1 MLSQKFHKYVALST
15 IAALTLSGLNA
26 PVAMGQSS
34 NFGMSSFQ
42 APSGANAHKPQEA
55 EEIDGK
61 LETSND
67 ELRGTLVPG
76 AQGDSVDF
84 NVDEDD
90 LDATV
95 TTHLSEDGHLTVEVS
110 GVSEGEHF
118 SEIFDVQEF
127 AVTGQSPDDFVATLT
142 GQSTAQ
148 SVLIDGQSATTQ
160 AVPALVILGL
170 LARAGLRAALNWYGK
185 AQVKKAAKSYLLSRN
200 ANKWNHIMKPK
211 HCWNRVGGHSREQIA
226 ELMSRAMSEG
236 VHSKRKGD
244 KQAVWKYKNQTIV
257 VTYANNGHISNGWVS
272 C

>member
-1 MLSQKFHKYVALST
+1 MLLQKLHKYVALST
-15 IAALTLSGLNA
+15 VTALTLSGLNA
-26 PVAMGQSS
+26 PVAAGQSS

-42 APSGANAHKPQEA
+42 APSGATAHMPQD
-55 EEIDGK
+55 EEGTDGNF
-61 LETSND
+61 ETRNEEVLGD
-67 ELRGTLVPG
+67 LVPG
-76 AQGDSVDF
+76 AQGDKVDF
-84 NVDEDD
+84 IVNEDD

-127 AVTGQSPDDFVATLT
+127 AVTGQDPDDFVATLT
-142 GQSTAQ
+142 GQTTAQ

-200 ANKWNHIMKPK
+200 ANSWRHIMAPK
-211 HCWNRVGGHSREQIA
+211 HCWSRVGGHSREQVA

-236 VHSKRKGD
+236 VHGAYGAQKK
-244 KQAVWKYKNQTIV
+244 AEWKYKNQTIV
-257 VTYANNGHISNGWVS
+257 VTYSNNGHIGNGWVK